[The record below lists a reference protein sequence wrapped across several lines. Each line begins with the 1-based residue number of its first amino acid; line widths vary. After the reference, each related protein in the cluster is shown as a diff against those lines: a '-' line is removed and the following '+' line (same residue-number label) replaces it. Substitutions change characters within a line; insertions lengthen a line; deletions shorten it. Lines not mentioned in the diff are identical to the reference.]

1 MLKRTR
7 QLKFC
12 ATLYVSAIDYKC
24 QRHGV
29 EVRSWANCKYRIQE
43 QKLTA
48 HEDWEGACM
57 EYYAATKRNEVW
69 IHVIAEKN
77 LKALC
82 CSSS

>member
-12 ATLYVSAIDYKC
+12 ATLCVSAIDYKC

-48 HEDWEGACM
+48 HEDWGRGGAWSTM
-57 EYYAATKRNEVW
+57 QPQKEMRFGYT
-69 IHVIAEKN
+69 
-77 LKALC
+77 
-82 CSSS
+82 